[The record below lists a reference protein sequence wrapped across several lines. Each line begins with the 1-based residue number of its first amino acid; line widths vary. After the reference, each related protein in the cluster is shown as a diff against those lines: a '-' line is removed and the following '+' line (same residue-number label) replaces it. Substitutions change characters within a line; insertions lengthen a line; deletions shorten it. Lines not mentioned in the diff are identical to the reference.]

1 MSEEKQT
8 ETEEEFLPGF
18 DTLTNYTQQALTTAL
33 QATKCSNDLPA
44 TGDDFDYYSSYQ
56 GVREVLDIEGNRIL
70 NIIQSILKYQSVK
83 GNLTGNSSAVDLEDK
98 FDVLIDA
105 NDQILERVGGW
116 LDEASGIKKKE
127 TTLVVASATPK
138 HNATASWNKKSSP
151 GQGNNLSSYRLLTA
165 RNIQRPQMRFRD
177 KIDNVNRPFVPCIR
191 YKPNAMKTLE
201 VIISESLQLPEDITP
216 EMTENPAFQY
226 PHPYQHELAHL
237 KPLQKSLNVSAPMD
251 PKPLGETECMIV
263 TNLEELKD
271 LCNTLM
277 TQEEIAI
284 DLEHHSYRSFQGL
297 TCLMQISTR
306 TNDYIIDTLE
316 LRNETTFN
324 LNHVQLW
331 VKWKV
336 ISVQVLHGAD
346 MDIGW
351 LQRDLGL
358 YIINMFDTG
367 QAARVLNMARHSLAH
382 LLQVYCQV
390 EADKQYQLA
399 DWRIRPLPEEL
410 IKYAREDTHYLLY
423 IYDKMRNEL
432 IERGNEQNNLLHSV
446 IQKSTRVCSQVYRKP
461 IYTDGLYMELY
472 KKSKKVFNSR
482 QLASLKNL
490 YSWRD
495 RIARVEDESIG
506 YVLPNHMLLQIS
518 EILPRERQGVLAC
531 CNPIPPLV
539 RQYLI
544 EIHNIIMEAREVPLT
559 TVSTPKIK
567 EPSMY
572 KHPKYN
578 PDSLLNCTHDMS
590 YQQKYQDLGNTP
602 CLLDPTLL
610 KENPTMFGNS
620 KENITILK
628 KKPLLTVFENHS
640 PKEFTRAQ
648 RMAAAITATFV
659 SPITQYLPETKDG
672 KHEQVF
678 NNWMLMKH
686 TAVKRKEAPP
696 TPATSSGPPAAKRQ
710 KVEVKDTGDL
720 LQPFGK
726 LKSGHGRILGKDTD
740 IETSRKKKKKRK
752 MEEEGELQLEEEE
765 EEEEPAEDFT
775 PYDYSK
781 VNLNI
786 FEGGTSKE
794 GKKKVFDPNA
804 GMRRRGRGSKVYKP
818 QFSTAKS
825 QKSSTFGKM
834 DKSQR
839 QQIWPK

>member
-8 ETEEEFLPGF
+8 ETETEEFLPGF
-18 DTLTNYTQQALTTAL
+18 DSLTNYTQQALKTAL
-33 QATKCSNDLPA
+33 QATN
-44 TGDDFDYYSSYQ
+44 YQ

-201 VIISESLQLPEDITP
+201 ESLQLPEDITP

-237 KPLQKSLNVSAPMD
+237 KPLQKSLNVSSPTD
-251 PKPLGETECMIV
+251 PKPLAETECMIV

-316 LRNETTFN
+316 LRNELHL
-324 LNHVQLW
+324 LN
-331 VKWKV
+331 
-336 ISVQVLHGAD
+336 VLHGAD

-482 QLASLKNL
+482 QLAALKNL

-659 SPITQYLPETKDG
+659 SPISQYLPETKDG

-686 TAVKRKEAPP
+686 TAVKRKETPP

-765 EEEEPAEDFT
+765 EEEPAEEFT

>member
-1 MSEEKQT
+1 MIKSELVT
-8 ETEEEFLPGF
+8 SVTCPSF
-18 DTLTNYTQQALTTAL
+18 
-33 QATKCSNDLPA
+33 
-44 TGDDFDYYSSYQ
+44 
-56 GVREVLDIEGNRIL
+56 REIR
-70 NIIQSILKYQSVK
+70 
-83 GNLTGNSSAVDLEDK
+83 EDK
-98 FDVLIDA
+98 VKSM
-105 NDQILERVGGW
+105 RVF
-116 LDEASGIKKKE
+116 SQF
-127 TTLVVASATPK
+127 
-138 HNATASWNKKSSP
+138 SSIP
-151 GQGNNLSSYRLLTA
+151 GNMNNFKAEKR
-165 RNIQRPQMRFRD
+165 RPHS
-177 KIDNVNRPFVPCIR
+177 C
-191 YKPNAMKTLE
+191 
-201 VIISESLQLPEDITP
+201 SESLQLPEDITP

-316 LRNETTFN
+316 LRNELHL
-324 LNHVQLW
+324 LNVVFTDPSIL
-331 VKWKV
+331 K
-336 ISVQVLHGAD
+336 VLHGAD

-482 QLASLKNL
+482 QLAALKNL

-531 CNPIPPLV
+531 CNPIPPLVRQYLIEIHNIIMEAREVPLTTAREVPLTTVSNPIPPLVRQYLIEIHNIIMEAREVTLTTVSNPIPPLV

-659 SPITQYLPETKDG
+659 SPISQYLPETKDG

-686 TAVKRKEAPP
+686 TAVKRKETPP

-726 LKSGHGRILGKDTD
+726 LKSAHGRILGKDTD

-752 MEEEGELQLEEEE
+752 MEEEGELQLEEVE

>member
-1 MSEEKQT
+1 MNNFKAEK
-8 ETEEEFLPGF
+8 
-18 DTLTNYTQQALTTAL
+18 
-33 QATKCSNDLPA
+33 
-44 TGDDFDYYSSYQ
+44 
-56 GVREVLDIEGNRIL
+56 R
-70 NIIQSILKYQSVK
+70 
-83 GNLTGNSSAVDLEDK
+83 
-98 FDVLIDA
+98 
-105 NDQILERVGGW
+105 
-116 LDEASGIKKKE
+116 
-127 TTLVVASATPK
+127 
-138 HNATASWNKKSSP
+138 
-151 GQGNNLSSYRLLTA
+151 
-165 RNIQRPQMRFRD
+165 RPHS
-177 KIDNVNRPFVPCIR
+177 C
-191 YKPNAMKTLE
+191 
-201 VIISESLQLPEDITP
+201 SESLQLPEDITP

-316 LRNETTFN
+316 LRNELHL
-324 LNHVQLW
+324 LNVVFTDPSIL
-331 VKWKV
+331 K
-336 ISVQVLHGAD
+336 VLHGAD

-482 QLASLKNL
+482 QLAALKNL

-544 EIHNIIMEAREVPLT
+544 EIHNIIMEAREVPLTTAREVPLTTVSNPIPPLVRQYLIEIHNIIMEAREVTLTTVSNPIPPLVRQYLIEIHNIIMEAREVPLTTVSNPIPPLVRQYLIEIHNIIMEAREVPLTTVSNPIPPLVRQYLIEMHNIIMEAREVPLT

-659 SPITQYLPETKDG
+659 SPISQYLPETKDG

-686 TAVKRKEAPP
+686 TAVKRKETPP

-726 LKSGHGRILGKDTD
+726 LKSAHGRILGKDTD

-752 MEEEGELQLEEEE
+752 MEEEGELQLEEVE

>member
-1 MSEEKQT
+1 
-8 ETEEEFLPGF
+8 
-18 DTLTNYTQQALTTAL
+18 
-33 QATKCSNDLPA
+33 
-44 TGDDFDYYSSYQ
+44 
-56 GVREVLDIEGNRIL
+56 
-70 NIIQSILKYQSVK
+70 
-83 GNLTGNSSAVDLEDK
+83 
-98 FDVLIDA
+98 
-105 NDQILERVGGW
+105 
-116 LDEASGIKKKE
+116 
-127 TTLVVASATPK
+127 
-138 HNATASWNKKSSP
+138 
-151 GQGNNLSSYRLLTA
+151 
-165 RNIQRPQMRFRD
+165 
-177 KIDNVNRPFVPCIR
+177 
-191 YKPNAMKTLE
+191 
-201 VIISESLQLPEDITP
+201 
-216 EMTENPAFQY
+216 
-226 PHPYQHELAHL
+226 
-237 KPLQKSLNVSAPMD
+237 
-251 PKPLGETECMIV
+251 
-263 TNLEELKD
+263 
-271 LCNTLM
+271 
-277 TQEEIAI
+277 
-284 DLEHHSYRSFQGL
+284 
-297 TCLMQISTR
+297 
-306 TNDYIIDTLE
+306 
-316 LRNETTFN
+316 
-324 LNHVQLW
+324 
-331 VKWKV
+331 
-336 ISVQVLHGAD
+336 
-346 MDIGW
+346 
-351 LQRDLGL
+351 
-358 YIINMFDTG
+358 MFDTG

-399 DWRIRPLPEEL
+399 DWRI
-410 IKYAREDTHYLLY
+410 
-423 IYDKMRNEL
+423 
-432 IERGNEQNNLLHSV
+432 S
-446 IQKSTRVCSQVYRKP
+446 
-461 IYTDGLYMELY
+461 
-472 KKSKKVFNSR
+472 
-482 QLASLKNL
+482 
-490 YSWRD
+490 
-495 RIARVEDESIG
+495 

-531 CNPIPPLV
+531 CNPYTSLV

-602 CLLDPTLL
+602 CLLDPKLL
-610 KENPTMFGNS
+610 KENPTMFGN
-620 KENITILK
+620 K
-628 KKPLLTVFENHS
+628 
-640 PKEFTRAQ
+640 
-648 RMAAAITATFV
+648 
-659 SPITQYLPETKDG
+659 TKDG

-686 TAVKRKEAPP
+686 TAVKRKETPP

-765 EEEEPAEDFT
+765 EEEPAEEFT